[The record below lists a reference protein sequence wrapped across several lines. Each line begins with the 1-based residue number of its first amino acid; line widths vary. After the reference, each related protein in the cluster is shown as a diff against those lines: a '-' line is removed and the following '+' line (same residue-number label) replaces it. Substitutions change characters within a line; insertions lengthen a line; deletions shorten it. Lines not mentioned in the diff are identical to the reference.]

1 MNPLHDLV
9 CPDCGYE
16 MVDVRFSYAEI
27 GDGIICPKCGA
38 VMEILYDR
46 PIPFKLIGKDWTS
59 GGRT

>member
-9 CPDCGYE
+9 CIDCGYE
-16 MVDVRFSYAEI
+16 MLNVRHTYAEI
-27 GDGIICPKCGA
+27 KLGIICPKCGA